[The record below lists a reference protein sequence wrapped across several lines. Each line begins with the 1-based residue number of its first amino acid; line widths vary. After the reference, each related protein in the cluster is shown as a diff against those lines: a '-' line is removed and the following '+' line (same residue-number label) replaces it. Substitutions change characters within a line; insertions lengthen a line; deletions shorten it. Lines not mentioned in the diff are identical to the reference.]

1 LIKDTCYG
9 LDGSLSMEHVVRSTK
24 KWNDVADYS
33 LHYVAGHY
41 TTAHCQTAA
50 SHVPHSTEWMLQAA
64 KQIVSGR

>member
-1 LIKDTCYG
+1 
-9 LDGSLSMEHVVRSTK
+9 MEHVVRSTK